1 MRHICFLL
9 ILSFLVACNNNQG
22 EITNLDGFEIT
33 TSDGVTLAEKY
44 NKANEIAERGFLSN
58 GVKNGTWVTYYSGK
72 NRDRIRTLSSYT
84 KGKLNGLY
92 LEYSNRGQIEKS
104 VAYLNNIYH
113 GTFATF
119 KNGRLEKEIM
129 YDMGKLN
136 GTYKEFDKRGNLQKV
151 SNYVND
157 QLHGKL
163 SYYDEGKLMME
174 YTYENG
180 KKISGGIIEE
190 AEEPTETAVK

>member
-9 ILSFLVACNNNQG
+9 ILVFLSACNSKQG
-22 EITNLDGFEIT
+22 EVTNLEGFKVT
-33 TSDGVTLAEKY
+33 TSEGATIAEKY
-44 NKANEIAERGFLSN
+44 NSSNEIEERGFLSN
-58 GVKNGTWVTYYSGK
+58 GVKNGTWISYYSGK
-72 NRDRIRTLSSYT
+72 NKDRIKTLSSYT
-84 KGKLNGLY
+84 NGKLNGLY
-92 LEYSNRGQIEKS
+92 LEFSNRGQIEKS

-174 YTYENG
+174 YTYQNG
-180 KKISGGIIEE
+180 EKISGGIIESTEEETE
-190 AEEPTETAVK
+190 AAVK